1 MRDRDR
7 EGGRKSGRGREGG
20 REIDRQTDGQRDTE
34 ERERETSKVR
44 RERERLPR
52 HYLWI
57 KPVFATESSVCC
69 STLAFS
75 SFRLCLPFSRV
86 PIAGPFGSLRDLWKA
101 FFLSCGFLSC
111 GFLSGGFLS
120 CGFLSSVFLFFLFF
134 LPLLFLLL
142 RVGFVS
148 MRTLDIN

>member
-1 MRDRDR
+1 M
-7 EGGRKSGRGREGG
+7 GEGG
-20 REIDRQTDGQRDTE
+20 REEARYTDGQRDTE
-34 ERERETSKVR
+34 ERERESSKVR
-44 RERERLPR
+44 GERERVPR
-52 HYLWI
+52 QYLWI

-69 STLAFS
+69 SPLAFS

-86 PIAGPFGSLRDLWKA
+86 PIAGPFGSLRDLWKV

-120 CGFLSSVFLFFLFF
+120 CGFLSSFFLFFLLFLLP

-142 RVGFVS
+142 LLLRVGVVS